1 MGKAKTK
8 VKEARTKEGRKLIR
22 KDLGSLKSLTVQ
34 PVTRMRYHESLQSF
48 FDYLKREGLVLP
60 RLRDLLD
67 PIVSDYLEFLW
78 SEGEGRAKASTF
90 LASLQDYDPKL
101 KGMLPGSWRL
111 MKAWTIHEV
120 PVRAPPLTESVLKA
134 MVGWAIFNDQSS
146 FALSLLVGF
155 HGLLRTGELLSLQ
168 AWQIHM
174 VNGTSPAVINLGLTK
189 SGQRQGAAESVTISD
204 QVVLTQL
211 WAWKQRVSA
220 HTFLTEKPHVWRST
234 FSECLSSLKLASW
247 EFRPYSLRRGGA
259 THYFVKFGSLDRV
272 LLMGRWTA
280 LKTAKIYLNS
290 GLAMLSELQIAPS
303 LLRPF
308 HLVFANWISRKPS
321 LEPPRKTRRAGGR
334 GKKTRVKKCLL
345 LGGEKFLIKYLVPKF
360 LRGGAGLRRYL
371 GGVIFSPWCGRS
383 LDSIGAPLKVK

>member
-1 MGKAKTK
+1 MGKAQKK
-8 VKEARTKEGRKLIR
+8 IKEARTKEGRKKIR

-34 PVTRMRYHESLQSF
+34 PVTRVRYQDSLQEF
-48 FDYLKREGLVLP
+48 FSYLRREGLSLP
-60 RLRDLLD
+60 RKRDLLD
-67 PIVSDYLEFLW
+67 AMVSDYLEFLW

-134 MVGWAIFNDQSS
+134 MIGWAIFNDHDS
-146 FALSLLVGF
+146 FALSLFVGF
-155 HGLLRTGELLSLQ
+155 HGLLRTGELLALQ

-174 VNGTSPAVINLGLTK
+174 TDGATPAVINLGLTK
-189 SGQRQGAAESVTISD
+189 AGKRQGAAESITISD
-204 QVVLTQL
+204 QNVLTRL
-211 WAWKQRVSA
+211 WAWKQSVSP
-220 HTFLTEKPHVWRST
+220 HTYLTEKPHVWRT
-234 FSECLSSLKLASW
+234 MFSQCLQELKLERW

-272 LLMGRWTA
+272 LLLGRWTA
-280 LKTAKIYLNS
+280 LKTAKVYLNS
-290 GLAMLSELQIAPS
+290 GLAMLSELQISPN

-308 HLVFANWISRKPS
+308 HLVFHNWISRKPS

-334 GKKTRVKKCLL
+334 GKKTQRPKIGLL
-345 LGGEKFLIKYLVPKF
+345 RGGLVFVGFATFTKQYLVPK
-360 LRGGAGLRRYL
+360 L
-371 GGVIFSPWCGRS
+371 
-383 LDSIGAPLKVK
+383 